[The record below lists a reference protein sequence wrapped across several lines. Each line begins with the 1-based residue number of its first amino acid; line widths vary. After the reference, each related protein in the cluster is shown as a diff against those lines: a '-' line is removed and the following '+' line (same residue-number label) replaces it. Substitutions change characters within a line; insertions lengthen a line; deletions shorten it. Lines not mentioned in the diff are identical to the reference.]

1 MRGRACFGEP
11 STRAGRERAMTTPT
25 SKAGL
30 EDVVVSTSEICFIDG
45 DQGRLLYR
53 GYDIHDLVAH
63 ASFEETAFLLWHG
76 HLPTRKEL
84 DAFQRALQKERRLSP
99 KVMRLLRTFPR
110 KAHPMDVMRTAVSA
124 MGLHDADAADN
135 SREANLR
142 KAVRIQAQV
151 PTLVAAWARIRK
163 GRAPVAPN
171 PRLGLGANFLYMLS
185 GKKPSPLAAQTM
197 DTALILHADHELNA
211 STFAARVT
219 VATLSDMYSGVVSG
233 IGALKGPLHGGANV
247 AVMKMLM
254 EIGDVDR
261 AETWIKN
268 ALAQKKRIMG
278 FGHRVY
284 HTEDPRATHLRRL
297 SEQLGREAG
306 ELKWFEMSRIIER
319 VVLAEKNLHANVD
332 FYSASTYYSMGIDP
346 VLYTPIFVVSRVSG
360 WTAHILE
367 QQAHN
372 RLIRPRAE
380 YLGSRQAT
388 YVPLDQR

>member
-1 MRGRACFGEP
+1 
-11 STRAGRERAMTTPT
+11 MTTPAPN
-25 SKAGL
+25 AGL

-63 ASFEETAFLLWHG
+63 ATFEETAFLLWHG
-76 HLPTRKEL
+76 HLPSRTEL
-84 DAFQRALQKERRLSP
+84 EAFQKALVRERRLPP

-110 KAHPMDVMRTAVSA
+110 KADAMDVMRTAVSA
-124 MGLHDADAADN
+124 MGLHDVDAHDN

-171 PRLGLGANFLYMLS
+171 PRLGLAANFLYMLS
-185 GKKPSPLAAQTM
+185 GKKPTPLAGQAM

-247 AVMKMLM
+247 GVIRMLL

-261 AETWIKN
+261 AEQWIKN
-268 ALAQKKRIMG
+268 ALVQKKRIMG

-297 SEQLGREAG
+297 SEALAREAG
-306 ELKWFEMSRIIER
+306 ELKWFEMSRIVER
-319 VVLAEKNLHANVD
+319 VVNAEKGLNANVD
-332 FYSASTYYSMGIDP
+332 FYSASTYYVMGIDP
-346 VLYTPIFVVSRVSG
+346 DLYTPIFVASRVSG

-367 QQAHN
+367 QQANN

-380 YLGSRQAT
+380 YTGARQAT
-388 YVPLDQR
+388 WVPIAER

>member
-1 MRGRACFGEP
+1 
-11 STRAGRERAMTTPT
+11 
-25 SKAGL
+25 
-30 EDVVVSTSEICFIDG
+30 
-45 DQGRLLYR
+45 
-53 GYDIHDLVAH
+53 
-63 ASFEETAFLLWHG
+63 
-76 HLPTRKEL
+76 
-84 DAFQRALQKERRLSP
+84 
-99 KVMRLLRTFPR
+99 
-110 KAHPMDVMRTAVSA
+110 
-124 MGLHDADAADN
+124 
-135 SREANLR
+135 
-142 KAVRIQAQV
+142 
-151 PTLVAAWARIRK
+151 
-163 GRAPVAPN
+163 
-171 PRLGLGANFLYMLS
+171 
-185 GKKPSPLAAQTM
+185 
-197 DTALILHADHELNA
+197 
-211 STFAARVT
+211 
-219 VATLSDMYSGVVSG
+219 
-233 IGALKGPLHGGANV
+233 
-247 AVMKMLM
+247 MLM
-254 EIGDVDR
+254 EIGEVDR

-319 VVLAEKNLHANVD
+319 VVLAEKGLHANVD